1 MCEICL
7 PQNSASIINNYY
19 TLAQQIY
26 YHKDISRKRNLAIL
40 SFDSSQ
46 FDWSFVEIWTCKVD
60 YFSSSKT
67 IGISSF
73 WGCKTMKYNHIWKTS
88 MFMLCFAHFRWINNI
103 THTYFQ
109 IIDRIEWRKQH
120 ELGAK
125 SCEIFWNNVCLNIN
139 YRVCI
144 YWVWLSNKPPSW
156 DGISSGSLLLFVV
169 C

>member
-1 MCEICL
+1 MHNKYITIKIYLGNVILQFWVLIHHNLTEAL
-7 PQNSASIINNYY
+7 SKFKHVRQN
-19 TLAQQIY
+19 
-26 YHKDISRKRNLAIL
+26 
-40 SFDSSQ
+40 F
-46 FDWSFVEIWTCKVD
+46 F
-60 YFSSSKT
+60 SSKT

-88 MFMLCFAHFRWINNI
+88 MFMLCLAHFRWINNI

-109 IIDRIEWRKQH
+109 IIDRIKWRKQH